1 VVTIRVTSVMLARKC
16 LGEDGEMLTRIAIMR
31 AAEYFGRQIEVE
43 TWGEWRQLFDFMKFL
58 SHLLSI

>member
-1 VVTIRVTSVMLARKC
+1 MLARKC

-43 TWGEWRQLFDFMKFL
+43 TWGNGDSSLI
-58 SHLLSI
+58 S